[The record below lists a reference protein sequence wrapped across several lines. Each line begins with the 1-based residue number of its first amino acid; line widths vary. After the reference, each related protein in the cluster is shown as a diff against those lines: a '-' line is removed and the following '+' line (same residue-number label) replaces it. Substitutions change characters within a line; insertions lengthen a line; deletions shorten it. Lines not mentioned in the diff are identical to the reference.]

1 MNETIFS
8 PNVRKTEKCVVCLRL
23 TDAGKHCVEEIH
35 VFTNRTK
42 VFHYLGAMGTIYM
55 KPTFNQP
62 IVTYKTFAEKLKTH
76 SPLIVYVAGTGIF
89 VGRFLILIH
98 ELE

>member
-1 MNETIFS
+1 MNETLFS

-23 TDAGKHCVEEIH
+23 TDTGKHCVEEIH
-35 VFTNRTK
+35 VYTNRSK

-55 KPTFNQP
+55 KPNFNKP
-62 IVTYKTFAEKLKTH
+62 IVTYKTFAVKLTTH
-76 SPLIVYVAGTGIF
+76 KPLIVYVAGIGNF